1 MWTSWAE
8 GTRDSADVSVRG
20 GEAEHFP
27 GNRQPESAHSST
39 IRRPG
44 LSRLTSGALEVFAR
58 CQKKR
63 HTRFA
68 VVKRAFYW
76 RALCDSVTRQTLPRP
91 GSSPA
96 GRGPLLGGPPRPWV
110 PQGAPTGLLRRQQPA
125 SRSSADPVGVRRR
138 LGLARADAGQKA
150 ALCVVGVEG
159 KQGLYPSQ
167 GTHLTQCLIHGR
179 REWTSKQPIQR
190 PPGLSFPAGQDLREA
205 APEMDLRPLRFTREQ
220 QL

>member
-1 MWTSWAE
+1 MS
-8 GTRDSADVSVRG
+8 VSGG

-27 GNRQPESAHSST
+27 GNQQPESAHSSPV
-39 IRRPG
+39 RRPG

-68 VVKRAFYW
+68 VVKRAFYR

-110 PQGAPTGLLRRQQPA
+110 PTGLLRRQQPA
-125 SRSSADPVGVRRR
+125 SQSSADPVGVRRR
-138 LGLARADAGQKA
+138 LGLARADVGQKV

-159 KQGLYPSQ
+159 KTGGVSQ
-167 GTHLTQCLIHGR
+167 PGDTFDSVPHP
-179 REWTSKQPIQR
+179 WQP
-190 PPGLSFPAGQDLREA
+190 
-205 APEMDLRPLRFTREQ
+205 
-220 QL
+220 